1 MRTWYYNVVVKRFIN
16 QDIVE
21 GSIIRSGIKRGA
33 KGETNLPKIKVDDD
47 IIVDGKHRYITS
59 RITGIDV
66 DIQDWIGGNHDII
79 INWNDV

>member
-1 MRTWYYNVVVKRFIN
+1 M
-16 QDIVE
+16 
-21 GSIIRSGIKRGA
+21 
-33 KGETNLPKIKVDDD
+33 DDN